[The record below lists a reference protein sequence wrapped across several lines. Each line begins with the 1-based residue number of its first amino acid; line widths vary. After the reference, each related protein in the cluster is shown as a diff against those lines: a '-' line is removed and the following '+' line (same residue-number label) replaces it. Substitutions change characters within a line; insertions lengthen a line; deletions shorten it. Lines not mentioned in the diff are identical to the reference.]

1 MTIGISESDVKRIN
15 DQLTQQGIFG
25 VDNVLDP
32 YLREL
37 DPWLPINEDTPKGR
51 PLLLYIPA
59 GPLMRRQWIGDID
72 SNCWLVQPTHWKELP
87 ADPV

>member
-1 MTIGISESDVKRIN
+1 MPIGISEADVKRIN
-15 DQLTQQGIFG
+15 DQLTQQDIFG

-37 DPWLPINEDTPKGR
+37 DPWLPVNEDTPKDR
-51 PLLLYIPA
+51 PLLLYMDK
-59 GPLMRRQWIGDID
+59 GPLTCRQWIGC
-72 SNCWLVQPTHWKELP
+72 SNGNWPWPPTHWKELP